1 MAEISADPWSLHMD
15 QSDLLIDAFGRLPGT
30 VRRVVADLDADA
42 LNHRPYPDGN
52 SISWLIWHLCRV
64 EDAQIADVAGQEQ
77 AWTADGWAQR
87 VGLPLSVED
96 TGYGHSSEQVGLVQ
110 VQSADQLLGYYGDVH
125 SRTAAFVSG
134 LSAGDLDQVVD
145 RAWDPPVTLGVRL
158 VSILAD
164 CLEHAGQAAY
174 LRGMVLAGWK

>member
-1 MAEISADPWSLHMD
+1 MD

-30 VRRVVADLDADA
+30 VRRTVQDLDARA
-42 LNHRPYPDGN
+42 LNHRPYPEGN
-52 SISWLIWHLCRV
+52 SISWLIWHLGRV

-77 AWTADGWAQR
+77 AWTADGWAKR
-87 VGLPLSVED
+87 MGLPLAVED
-96 TGYGHSSEQVGLVQ
+96 TGYGHTSEQVAQVQ
-110 VQSADQLLGYYGDVH
+110 VPSAEALLGYYDDVH

-134 LSAGDLDQVVD
+134 LSAAELDQVVD

-174 LRGMVLAGWK
+174 LRGMVLNTSS

>member
-1 MAEISADPWSLHMD
+1 MD

-30 VRRVVADLDADA
+30 VRRTVKDLDAKA
-42 LNHRPYPDGN
+42 LNHRPYPEGN
-52 SISWLIWHLCRV
+52 SISWLIWHLARV
-64 EDAQIADVAGQEQ
+64 EDAQVADAAGQEQ
-77 AWTADGWAQR
+77 AWTADGWAKR

-96 TGYGHSSEQVGLVQ
+96 TGYGHTSEQVAQVQ
-110 VQSADQLLGYYGDVH
+110 VSSAEVLLGYYDDVH

-134 LSAGDLDQVVD
+134 LSAADLDQVVD

-174 LRGMVLAGWK
+174 LRGLVLAESS